1 VSISFTGLDS
11 VLDRT
16 LFTRKGPIVKS
27 PLPLVT
33 GAGLTILS
41 SNTVSIPTGTF
52 TESNVGHTLSIT
64 GSPDGGNDGLF
75 PISQVL
81 SATKLK
87 LSGRGFDVLNFQ
99 ATTARIVELVNDLK
113 RTYELHRTQAGVH
126 GTNDTFNPVSSA
138 YAVDFPSAVILMNE
152 LRTKS
157 AAHLNLVGPLPPVH
171 KVPDEQDQILLPVA
185 HDMASALL
193 LVNALRRS
201 FEAHRQNLEFH
212 LVSDTVNRVNVKH
225 VRPVLGS
232 GPTTGPF
239 AWTVFDPRT
248 GQIADDPSDVSAKV
262 NGSPVS
268 IDAVFG
274 LLGAVVLTSRPTAL
288 DSVSVDY
295 GFMPNIPVQLKRT
308 NSFEFG
314 LNQFGNGN
322 FGGLPEH
329 RYRARSYLPDPDR
342 FDKTVSSP
350 FQPKRVGWK
359 YKALERAYSACLND
373 PTTLLLNVPS
383 NKTFYPVLSET
394 VGEVTVR
401 YDPTT
406 LPQNAVDPWIF
417 EGSGNLSLA
426 PGGTELKI
434 VDITAASG
442 PNSRPPF
449 FTHAVS
455 FEYES
460 ITSAAFRAKVDVDE
474 TSHLQLD
481 GANTGV
487 GFGLS
492 DGAKVALFGFVV
504 TKATNL
510 SSAIVL
516 ANSLK
521 AKFDAHLVLT
531 GTHRPND
538 PGSALD
544 VVDATSLGS
553 LIILVNRIKKFY
565 NSHLAKGP
573 VVVHQVLDVVNTVST
588 LDADDEATATALVN
602 ELYDKYNA
610 HLVQYGVHYV
620 NDGSN
625 AMVPARQVGILTNRG
640 FPEFDT
646 SWNSYAVDWSQYST
660 YRISRVPGGKVS
672 LFLTGFVEPIAV
684 VEHADLPLSSSMDL
698 RLDPMQQVFFGSV
711 GAQPTSTS
719 RWSFVRAN
727 VTPVDANQIE
737 NNKSVDYFPAFVPE
751 LDPVA
756 PWITVGQ
763 AGFDRVSGGV
773 LISDSTAS
781 ADQSVVENLGLT
793 TGAYKGYLR
802 LEPILAASTACVVE
816 FQASLG
822 FWTHSLDNK
831 AAGVFI
837 DDGIF
842 STQFVF
848 LQATPTPATVSGTS
862 PEPYGIAANDLLIL
876 AFGNELPVTIQFP
889 APVTTAADA
898 AAVINEA
905 LGFSFASTVTSVNT
919 SGPTTVVKLTDSTVG
934 AASKFQLIGGDA
946 LTKLGMSPGT
956 YFGLDSNPEPKV
968 SWFGEDFPDRDF
980 PAWTQT
986 GGQTSELLNR
996 TLRITDSS
1004 TSDFRTYVL
1013 ANPLFTAPVLS
1024 ASQDWKCDFRMK
1036 VLSFAAGDPVATG
1049 SGLNFCGGLVNLDE
1063 GPQGKN
1069 VEVQIS
1075 QDQFGNPFLN
1085 VLSYNAMTGNLD
1097 SMAEFPFNWNDGNV
1111 HSYDVYTSKLSGLV
1125 LVLADNVVL
1134 GTFMYASLNPGFNG
1148 PSVSFGSGANAV
1160 SNADLSTAKSS
1171 IEWSSVSVFRDGKV
1185 SDPLAASRRYVGVYG
1200 GGDPSLLSSYYVH
1213 QVDWT
1218 VPHSYRLVRDP
1229 VHSVSVFIDGGDVPV
1244 ISINYDPLKLP
1255 PSSSSFLSGVTEGR
1269 QCIAFGGFNPFE
1281 LSRTIWASLKY
1292 SLGKLTL
1299 TDLMIPPHQVVNQAN
1314 VVSSPEHLRT
1324 KLSHVHQG
1332 FNVYSGGTPVDDF
1345 LANADLGAAT
1355 ELNEGM
1361 APVPLTQT
1369 LEVRGGLEQTITPV
1383 STIPTSTFVNT
1394 KGFLSDFEDDTVNGV
1409 DHDPAV
1415 VESSAV
1421 PLFVARVNDLR
1432 ARFNA
1437 HIVQSGVH
1445 YVNDVADQVLL
1456 PPSIDLAT
1464 ALVLLNDVRNKYLT
1478 HLFAT
1483 PSHAHVDE
1491 TDIVGSGPATDLVTG
1506 VVLVEEIVAKFASVP
1521 GSFKHIESADF
1532 HSSPDARDVIALPD
1546 AVTFQQALDVL
1557 ASFKA
1562 KYNAHRSQ
1570 SGVHSPDDSG
1580 NAITAADPVDLATA
1594 NVFFVDVGKYNNHLN
1609 LGVGGSV
1616 HHDVDPANVFP
1627 GVGFP
1632 SPPYATEAQA
1642 TDAANRLKRVYNT
1655 HIVQPGLHFADDAY
1669 NAVVIPDI
1677 DPVTISIVVLNR
1689 LRVFYNL
1696 HIVDP
1701 VYHTPDVI
1709 HLVLTLD
1716 AFDLPS
1722 AIVLANAMKVK
1733 FNLHFTYTAA
1743 HLLPDFLDLVV
1754 EPNAF
1759 DVRSLV
1765 VLTQA
1770 LKGRY
1775 EGHRQRTG
1783 SHGHD
1788 DPSTVVAPVATDLI
1802 SAVSLLNGLKAAYN
1816 VHRLDLQHHKDAD
1829 VLHAVTAP
1837 DAVDMPTG
1845 IQLASDLK
1853 GVMNGHLV
1861 SSFHVVQDSTNTV
1874 VGTAG
1879 DVASLIV
1886 LANAMRA
1893 SLLAHFVQVEVGVV
1907 LLHVHGNNDMVH
1919 VSTDQTAVGALVS
1932 VLERF
1937 KSSFNSHRVYRVS
1950 SSSVH
1955 SSDDVWN
1962 PLVRDATYSTVSP
1975 ESFELVSIVDFTD
1988 DCVGKHNAHLVQ
2000 PGVHLPAD
2008 VVDPVPLLLHG
2019 PADVAYAI
2027 GQANTLKHQF
2037 NAHVR
2042 GNSYHKAHDSANFL
2056 TSSSARDPL
2065 TEAFEILSLVKSA
2078 YNAHVVRRRS
2088 HVKTD
2093 PVDAAVLPLTTA
2105 LADLIAF
2112 ANAFKALFN
2121 SHIAKTG
2128 VHVKDDYVDKIIA
2141 ADASDLETL
2150 GVLTNEILVRYNAH
2164 LVRPGVH
2171 GSFVFIRLD
2180 PPNRVLYN
2188 SLKAFKNVSGVEGH
2202 MQSFSDDDTLHMGTL
2217 RQDRPHSLSYEGG
2230 TAPERVTFVSF
2241 EAEPYNLSDGDL
2253 LTVKLDDGPT
2263 DTYEM
2268 QASDVYAVD
2277 VAERLNVE
2285 SCRLVLNEIRAAY
2298 NTHLAEPGV
2307 HSVDDTFNA
2316 EPLPPALDLPTC
2328 IALANHLRYYY
2339 NKHRV
2344 EPVVHDIP
2352 DTQNSVGAGYAF
2364 NLGQL
2369 IDLTASLR
2377 LAFEAHKIQ
2386 AYAHA
2391 VNDTVNVVTRTGGGF
2406 AKDNGDGRV
2415 RLTSPTP
2422 GMRSSLVVGGS
2433 ASVKLGLDVPQFTP
2447 WVIKS
2452 TAETDVQVLPV
2463 LGLPDYLN
2471 YGTVPATEGSATTYK
2486 SITGLTDPVSFDIDV
2501 TVSVRIHNA
2510 YIDDNG
2516 DSNVYVGM
2524 NGVAGP
2530 GFSVAIGFEVD
2541 VVSGGCYV
2549 KLQDLKANR
2558 NVFKRLFNWNDGQ
2571 FHTYR
2576 VLRDAETNSMNL
2588 MVVE

>member
-1 VSISFTGLDS
+1 LSISFTGLDS

-16 LFTRKGPIVKS
+16 IFTHKGPIVKS
-27 PLPLVT
+27 SLPLIT
-33 GAGLTILS
+33 GVGLTILS

-52 TESNVGHTLSIT
+52 TESNVGHTLFIS
-64 GSPDGGNDGLF
+64 GSPGGVNDGLF

-81 SATKLK
+81 SASRLK

-113 RTYELHRTQAGVH
+113 RTYELHRTWSGVH

-152 LRTKS
+152 LRTKF
-157 AAHLNLVGPLPPVH
+157 AAHLDLIGPLPHVH
-171 KVPDEQDQILLPVA
+171 KAQDEQDRILLPVA
-185 HDMASALL
+185 HDMASAIL

-212 LVSDTVNRVNVKH
+212 LVSDSFNRVNVKH

-239 AWTVFDPRT
+239 TWTVSDPRT
-248 GQIADDPSDVSAKV
+248 GQIADDPSDVTAKV
-262 NGSPVS
+262 NGIPVS

-274 LLGAVVLTSRPTAL
+274 LLGAVVLTSKPAAL
-288 DSVSVDY
+288 DSVSVNY

-322 FGGLPEH
+322 FAGLPGH
-329 RYRARSYLPDPDR
+329 RYRSRSYLPDPDR

-350 FQPKRVGWK
+350 FQPRRVGWK

-394 VGEVTVR
+394 VKEVTVR

-417 EGSGNLSLA
+417 EGVGNLSLA

-434 VDITAASG
+434 VDITSASG

-449 FTHAVS
+449 FTHAIS
-455 FEYES
+455 FQYES

-521 AKFDAHLVLT
+521 SKFGAHLVLT

-553 LIILVNRIKKFY
+553 LIILINRIKKFY

-573 VVVHQVLDVVNTVST
+573 TVVHLVLDVVNTVST
-588 LDADDEATATALVN
+588 LDAEDEATATALVN

-610 HLVQYGVHYV
+610 HLIQYGVHYV
-620 NDGSN
+620 NDGTN
-625 AMVPARQVGILTNRG
+625 FMVPARQVGILTDRG
-640 FPEFDT
+640 YPEFDS
-646 SWNSYAVDWSQYST
+646 SWNSYAIDWSQYAT

-672 LFLTGFVEPIAV
+672 LFLTGFVEPIAT
-684 VEHADLPLSSSMDL
+684 VEHADLPLSSNMDL

-711 GAQPTSTS
+711 GSQPTSTS

-727 VTPVDANQIE
+727 VTPVDANQIAD
-737 NNKSVDYFPAFVPE
+737 NKSVDYFPAVVPE
-751 LDPVA
+751 LDPVS
-756 PWITVGQ
+756 PWITIGQ
-763 AGFDRVSGGV
+763 AGFDRVSSGV

-781 ADQSVVENLGLT
+781 ADASVVANLGLT

-802 LEPILAASTACVVE
+802 LEPILAASTTCVVE

-862 PEPYGIAANDLLIL
+862 PEPYGIAANDLFIL

-889 APVTTAADA
+889 SPVTTAAGA
-898 AAVINEA
+898 AAVINGA
-905 LGFSFASTVTSVNT
+905 LGFSFASTTTSVNT
-919 SGPTTVVKLTDSTVG
+919 SGPSTVVKLTDSTVG

-956 YFGLDSNPEPKV
+956 YFGLDSNPEPKIA
-968 SWFGEDFPDRDF
+968 WFGEDFPDHDF
-980 PAWTQT
+980 PTWSQT
-986 GGQTSELLNR
+986 GGQFSELLNR

-1013 ANPLFTAPVLS
+1013 SNPLFTAPVLS

-1036 VLSFAAGDPVATG
+1036 VLSFVAGDPVATG
-1049 SGLNFCGGLVNLDE
+1049 SNLTFCGALVNLDE

-1069 VEVQIS
+1069 VEVQLS
-1075 QDQFGNPFLN
+1075 QDQFGDSFLN
-1085 VLSYNAMTGNLD
+1085 VLSYDAMTGNLD
-1097 SMAEFPFNWNDGNV
+1097 SMAEFPFNWNDGDI

-1134 GTFMYASLNPGFNG
+1134 GTFLYSSLKPGFNG

-1171 IEWSSVSVFRDGKV
+1171 VEWSSVSVFRDGKV

-1229 VHSVSVFIDGGDVPV
+1229 VHSVSVFLDGGDIPV

-1255 PSSSSFLSGVTEGR
+1255 SSSSSFLNGVTEGR

-1299 TDLMIPPHQVVNQAN
+1299 TDLVIPPHQVLNQAN

-1324 KLSHVHQG
+1324 KISHVHQG
-1332 FNVYSGGTPVDDF
+1332 FNVYSGGTPIDDF
-1345 LANADLGAAT
+1345 LADHGLGAAT
-1355 ELNEGM
+1355 ELNEGL

-1383 STIPTSTFVNT
+1383 AIIPTSTFVNT

-1409 DHDPAV
+1409 DHGLAV
-1415 VESSAV
+1415 VESSAI
-1421 PLFVARVNDLR
+1421 PLFVTRVNDLR
-1432 ARFNA
+1432 AKFNA
-1437 HIVQSGVH
+1437 HIVQLGIH
-1445 YVNDVADQVLL
+1445 YVNDVANQVLL
-1456 PPSIDLAT
+1456 VPSVDLAT
-1464 ALVLLNDVRNKYLT
+1464 ALTLLNDVWAKYLA
-1478 HLFAT
+1478 HLFAF

-1491 TDIVGSGPATDLVTG
+1491 TDAVFSGPAIDFVTG
-1506 VVLVEEIVAKFASVP
+1506 VALVEDIAASFASIP
-1521 GSFKHIESADF
+1521 GSFRHIESADF
-1532 HSSPDARDVIALPD
+1532 HLEPDARDVIALPD
-1546 AVTFQQALDVL
+1546 AVTFEQAESVL

-1570 SGVHSPDDSG
+1570 PGVHSPDDPI
-1580 NAITAADPVDLATA
+1580 NIITAADPINLASA
-1594 NVFFVDVGKYNNHLN
+1594 NLFFTDVINKYGGHLSS
-1609 LGVGGSV
+1609 GAVSG
-1616 HHDVDPANVFP
+1616 HHVVDPANVFP

-1632 SPPYATEAQA
+1632 SPPYATEGQVV
-1642 TDAANRLKRVYNT
+1642 TAANHLKFVYNA
-1655 HIVQPGLHFADDAY
+1655 HIVQTGLHYADDAF
-1669 NAVVIPDI
+1669 NAVTAPDI
-1677 DPVTISIVVLNR
+1677 DPVTICIIVLNR
-1689 LRVFYNL
+1689 LRLAYNA
-1696 HIVDP
+1696 HIPDP

-1709 HLVLTLD
+1709 NPVLTLD
-1716 AFDLPS
+1716 ATDFSS
-1722 AIVLANAMKVK
+1722 AIVLANSMKAK
-1733 FNLHFTYTAA
+1733 FNLHFTYAFS
-1743 HLLPDFLDLVV
+1743 HLLPDFLSLVV
-1754 EPNAF
+1754 ESNAF
-1759 DVRSLV
+1759 DLRSLI

-1775 EGHRQRTG
+1775 DAHRQRTG
-1783 SHGHD
+1783 AHGHD
-1788 DPSTVVAPVATDLI
+1788 DPDAIVAPVAVDLV
-1802 SAVSLLNGLKAAYN
+1802 SAIALLNATKAQYG
-1816 VHRLDLQHHKDAD
+1816 VHHLEVDHHKEPDF
-1829 VLHAVTAP
+1829 LHAVTAP
-1837 DAVDMPTG
+1837 DAVDLLTG
-1845 IQLASDLK
+1845 IQLAADLK
-1853 GVMNGHLV
+1853 GVLNGHAV
-1861 SSFHVVQDSTNTV
+1861 NSVHMVQDSTNV
-1874 VGTAG
+1874 IAGTAV
-1879 DVASLIV
+1879 DPASLVV
-1886 LANAMRA
+1886 LANEIRA
-1893 SLLAHFVQVEVGVV
+1893 KLLAHFTQVEVGVV
-1907 LLHVHGNNDMVH
+1907 FLHVHGNYDLAH
-1919 VSTDQTAVGALVS
+1919 FSTDQTAVGALVS
-1932 VLERF
+1932 VLEKF
-1937 KSSFNSHRVYRVS
+1937 KSSFNAHRVNQVS
-1950 SSSVH
+1950 SASIH
-1955 SSDDVWN
+1955 SADDVWN
-1962 PLVRDATYSTVSP
+1962 PLVKDATYNTASP

-2000 PGVHLPAD
+2000 PGVHLPSD
-2008 VVDPVPLLLHG
+2008 VVDSVPLFLHG
-2019 PADVAYAI
+2019 PADVEYAI
-2027 GQANTLKHQF
+2027 NQTNTLKQQF
-2037 NAHVR
+2037 NAHIR
-2042 GNSYHKAHDSANFL
+2042 GNSYHRSRDTFNFL
-2056 TSSSARDPL
+2056 TSGSARDPS
-2065 TEAFEILSLVKSA
+2065 TEAFNILSLVKSGH
-2078 YNAHVVRRRS
+2078 NAHVVRKRS
-2088 HVKTD
+2088 HVVTD
-2093 PVDAAVLPLTTA
+2093 PVDVVDLPLTTA
-2105 LADLIAF
+2105 LVDLIAF
-2112 ANAFKALFN
+2112 ANALKSSFN
-2121 SHIAKTG
+2121 SHIAKPG
-2128 VHVKDDYVDKIIA
+2128 VHVKDDYVDKVVA
-2141 ADASDLETL
+2141 SDAVDLETL
-2150 GVLTNEILVRYNAH
+2150 GALTNDILVKYNAH
-2164 LVRPGVH
+2164 LVEPGIH
-2171 GSFVFIRLD
+2171 GSSVFIRLD

-2241 EAEPYNLSDGDL
+2241 EVEPYHLANGDV
-2253 LTVKLDDGPT
+2253 LTVKLDDGPN
-2263 DTYEM
+2263 DSYEM
-2268 QASDVYAVD
+2268 QATDIYASD
-2277 VAERLNVE
+2277 VAERLNIE
-2285 SCRLVLNEIRAAY
+2285 SCRLILNEIREAY
-2298 NTHLAEPGV
+2298 NTHLTEPGV
-2307 HSVDDTFNA
+2307 HSIDDTFNA

-2344 EPVVHDIP
+2344 EPSIHNFI
-2352 DTQNSVGAGYAF
+2352 DTTNTVGAGYAF

-2377 LAFEAHKIQ
+2377 TAFEDHKILQ
-2386 AYAHA
+2386 YLHA
-2391 VNDTVNVVTRTGGGF
+2391 VDDMVNVIVRTGGGF

-2415 RLTSPTP
+2415 RLYSPTP
-2422 GMRSSLVVGGS
+2422 GFRSSLIVGGS
-2433 ASVKLGLDVPQFTP
+2433 ASVKLGLDVPQFSP
-2447 WVIKS
+2447 WIIKS
-2452 TAETDVQVLPV
+2452 TDATDVQVLPV
-2463 LGLPDYLN
+2463 LGTPDYLN
-2471 YGTVPATEGSATTYK
+2471 YGTVPATKGSATTYK

-2510 YIDDNG
+2510 YIDDKG